1 MANLINRR
9 ATDLESGD
17 VFKVYNTRNKVV
29 SVHKSSDGMIR
40 ASCRVFQPVSQ
51 RPGSV
56 LREVAG
62 TIMTIPAERVLEI
75 EVDDD
80 RETICLSSLCE
91 EDWE

>member
-1 MANLINRR
+1 MSNLINRK
-9 ATDLESGD
+9 AADLKSGD

-40 ASCRVFQPVSQ
+40 ASCRVFQPISQ
-51 RPGSV
+51 RPGAV

-62 TIMTIPAERVLEI
+62 TIVTIAPERLLDI
-75 EVDDD
+75 EADDE
-80 RETICLSSLCE
+80 REKICLSSLCE